1 MSKKN
6 CDEHGRLRSKT
17 CAFRVSPEEYRQI
30 EEAVSIS
37 GMNKQDYLLSK
48 ALDRQIIVQGNCKVH
63 RAVCDRVDEVLNAL
77 KKLECGSEYNEYLS
91 ADVNA
96 LEALINQLYLSL

>member
-6 CDEHGRLRSKT
+6 CDKNGRLRSKT
-17 CAFRVSPEEYRQI
+17 CAFRVSPEEYHQI

-63 RAVCDRVDEVLNAL
+63 RAVCDRIDEVLTVL

-96 LEALINQLYLSL
+96 FEALINQLYLSL